1 MSLHPPQVETDL
13 EPADTPYVD
22 TAAKRLRAKDVAI
35 AVALAIFALTM
46 LKDVRVPVLAYV
58 DFGFHELGHLLTYV
72 LPDLITA
79 MAGSFTQ
86 VAVPFGLAVYF
97 VLFQTDL
104 AAGGFCLGWAG
115 TSAFDAA
122 RYIADAP
129 YEQLELIGG
138 DHDWAFALTE
148 LNQVQN
154 AGTYASLVRVL
165 AWVMLAGGVALLAH
179 RYAWDWLRE
188 S

>member
-1 MSLHPPQVETDL
+1 VKAGVAPT
-13 EPADTPYVD
+13 DTPYVD
-22 TAAKRLRAKDVAI
+22 VAGTRLRGKDIAI

-72 LPDLITA
+72 FPDLITA
-79 MAGSFTQ
+79 MAGSFVQ
-86 VAVPFGLAVYF
+86 VAVPFGLAAYF
-97 VLFQTDL
+97 FLFQQDL
-104 AAGGFCLGWAG
+104 AASGFCLGWAG

-129 YEQLELIGG
+129 YERLELIGG

-148 LNQVQN
+148 INQIQN

-165 AWVMLAGGVALLAH
+165 AWVMLAGGVSLLAY
-179 RYAWDWLRE
+179 RYLGNWLRE
-188 S
+188 SGSSARS

>member
-1 MSLHPPQVETDL
+1 M
-13 EPADTPYVD
+13 DTV
-22 TAAKRLRAKDVAI
+22 TTRRLRPKDVAI
-35 AVALAIFALTM
+35 AVSLTIFAYTM

-72 LPDLITA
+72 FPDLITA

-97 VLFQTDL
+97 FVFQADL
-104 AAGGFCLGWAG
+104 AASGLCLGWAG

-122 RYIADAP
+122 RYVADAP
-129 YEQLELIGG
+129 HEQLELIGG

-148 LNQVQN
+148 LNQIQN
-154 AGTYASLVRVL
+154 AGTFASLIRVL
-165 AWVMLAGGVALLAH
+165 AWVMLAGGVALLAY
-179 RYAWDWLRE
+179 RCFGDWLRE